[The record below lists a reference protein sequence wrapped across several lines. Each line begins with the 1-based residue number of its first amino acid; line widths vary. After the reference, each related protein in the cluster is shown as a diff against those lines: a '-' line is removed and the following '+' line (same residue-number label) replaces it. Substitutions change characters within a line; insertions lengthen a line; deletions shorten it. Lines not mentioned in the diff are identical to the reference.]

1 MGRKIPGKKHRGVKD
16 PFKQEAKRH
25 AKLETKINAA
35 PKNAEEQ
42 AVPKS
47 LEIIVKLKEA
57 VKSGKITKI
66 KKKKNKKY
74 TLICV
79 GKQDSRPLHPKAKPE
94 KVVPVFQQKL
104 GESGERFLHRV
115 NRATHAFIN
124 ETSFERKY
132 DVQVNRNP
140 ETGKIDGLL
149 KCEET
154 DLDKIEMLRMKHR
167 NIRKK
172 KKKKKETD
180 EPKMT
185 KSEKR
190 KGKLILKKQKQMQER
205 VDEFNNFKDQVRFGE
220 VAHEPPQ
227 LKARSKYAN
236 AVSSNKSVKSDEVKM
251 NDKIVST
258 DRSGKRKNLS
268 LGERRQLEKQQSDV
282 IATYRMLKV
291 QRSGVDN

>member
-1 MGRKIPGKKHRGVKD
+1 M
-16 PFKQEAKRH
+16 
-25 AKLETKINAA
+25 
-35 PKNAEEQ
+35 
-42 AVPKS
+42 
-47 LEIIVKLKEA
+47 KEA

-104 GESGERFLHRV
+104 GESGDRFLHRI

-124 ETSFERKY
+124 ETLFERKY

-140 ETGKIDGLL
+140 ETGKIEGLL

-154 DLDKIEMLRMKHR
+154 NLDKIEMLRMKHR

-172 KKKKKETD
+172 KKKKD
-180 EPKMT
+180 EAKMT

-190 KGKLILKKQKQMQER
+190 KGKLKLKKQKQMKER
-205 VDEFNNFKDQVRFGE
+205 VDEFNNFKDQVKFGE

-227 LKARSKYAN
+227 LKVRSKYAN
-236 AVSSNKSVKSDEVKM
+236 AVSGNKVYFVPY
-251 NDKIVST
+251 IVSF
-258 DRSGKRKNLS
+258 NL
-268 LGERRQLEKQQSDV
+268 
-282 IATYRMLKV
+282 ATHLITK
-291 QRSGVDN
+291 